1 MEMLLDLLVHIEPLL
16 LLAHVVVDHLNVLH
30 RASLLRV
37 LRQRYRPLVLLPHVL
52 HEVLGVTD
60 QRTLDRVYQGA

>member
-1 MEMLLDLLVHIEPLL
+1 MLLDLLVHVEPLL
-16 LLAHVVVDHLNVLH
+16 LLAHVVVDHLDVLH

-52 HEVLGVTD
+52 HEVLRITD
-60 QRTLDRVYQGA
+60 QRTLDRVYQGT